1 MRATLMKTSKFRKT
15 TASAWKEIFGRAASS
30 GLLLAALT
38 GHSIALAQLDPV
50 QDLNQ
55 TVREATNDEFGFAFE
70 ERTRWEEKDGVN
82 FGKSVNQ
89 QDMLSRLRIGCGFQP
104 GFVVHDQCD
113 GAGRPCSLVWA
124 QCAEYRAGHHGP
136 AGGLHRAFPRAQD
149 RLRGGFRP
157 PDAQFRGM
165 RVNGSPQWGNGS

>member
-89 QDMLSRLRIGCGFQP
+89 QDMLSRLRIGADFSPVSWFTISAMG
-104 GFVVHDQCD
+104 
-113 GAGRPCSLVWA
+113 
-124 QCAEYRAGHHGP
+124 
-136 AGGLHRAFPRAQD
+136 QD
-149 RLRGGFRP
+149 
-157 PDAQFRGM
+157 A
-165 RVNGSPQWGNGS
+165 RVPWYG